1 MPWRPRKRKKG
12 PPEGRPQTRGAGRRR
27 PFLPRGPPR
36 STSGAGGLNF
46 RVRHGTGWAPAAAAA
61 GPRRAFANSCARR
74 AFRGRAPG
82 PRRPVPRA
90 GRRRPFLPRGPPRST
105 SGAGGLNFRV
115 RHGTGWAPA
124 AAAAGPRGARGRAR
138 ARRFRP

>member
-1 MPWRPRKRKKG
+1 MPWRPRERKKG

-61 GPRRAFANSCARR
+61 GPR
-74 AFRGRAPG
+74 
-82 PRRPVPRA
+82 
-90 GRRRPFLPRGPPRST
+90 
-105 SGAGGLNFRV
+105 
-115 RHGTGWAPA
+115 
-124 AAAAGPRGARGRAR
+124 GARGRAR